1 LTYASLHKILGI
13 ILLIPLL
20 GWSLTGIVFLVQP
33 GYEGAYER
41 IALKTYPLEREF
53 HVKRAG
59 NWHESRMVRSVLGY
73 HLLVN
78 DGDTWWHLDPSTLE
92 VKSLPA
98 SAEVER
104 LVVDAL
110 AFNTSRYGNVVSVS
124 ADKIYTD
131 TGVEITLDWPTLTLH
146 QVGSDTRLINTLYK
160 AHYLQ
165 WLGVPL
171 ANTILGALGIVLL
184 FFLVVLGILSFIKSL
199 QQR

>member
-1 LTYASLHKILGI
+1 MSASFHKTLGV

-20 GWSLTGIVFLVQP
+20 GWSLTGIVFLVKP

-41 IALKTYPLEREF
+41 IALKTYPIEREF
-53 HVKRAG
+53 HVKRTG
-59 NWHESRMVRSVLGY
+59 SWHESRMVRSVLGY

-98 SAEVER
+98 SVDVER
-104 LVVDAL
+104 LIADAI
-110 AFNTSRYGNVVSVS
+110 AFNAPRYGNVVSVS

-131 TGVEITLDWPTLTLH
+131 TGVEITLDWATLTLH

-160 AHYLQ
+160 VHYLQ
-165 WLGVPL
+165 WLGLPL
-171 ANTILGALGIVLL
+171 ANTIFGALGIFLL
-184 FFLVVLGILSFIKSL
+184 FSLVVLGAFSFVKGR
-199 QQR
+199 QTG